1 MTNRRRAYYIS
12 MLAGFLFV
20 VTGARLYFRGD
31 ITGVIIHFA
40 LALILFISMLF
51 LGREPAE

>member
-1 MTNRRRAYYIS
+1 MTNRRKAYYIS

-20 VTGARLYFRGD
+20 VTGARLYFHGD
-31 ITGVIIHFA
+31 ITGVIIHFV

-51 LGREPAE
+51 LGREPVE